1 MLEVVQAEYRDGYE
15 IRLEFN
21 DGASGIVD
29 LAEALWGPMFEPLK
43 DVNLFKRFA
52 VSDTLHTLVW
62 ENGADLAPE
71 FLREKLGCRD
81 ATPAVTASR
90 T

>member
-1 MLEVVQAEYRDGYE
+1 MLEVVQAEYRDRYE
-15 IRLEFN
+15 IWLEFN
-21 DGASGIVD
+21 DGVSGVVD
-29 LAEALWGPMFEPLK
+29 LSDTLWGPVFEPLK
-43 DVNLFKRFA
+43 DVNVFKQFT

-71 FLREKLGCRD
+71 YLREKLACHT
-81 ATPAVTASR
+81 AASAVSASR